1 MNHSID
7 CLGRIVQEWRRRELF
22 VWSFGP
28 RGLEKGEIKAVHD
41 ADERMPLCF
50 GRPSRSV
57 VGGFDELVEN
67 LAEVEQVSFFTG
79 FPRIYKNC
87 EYYLQ
92 GELCGAKD
100 RNYRVLLIST
110 NWFTARFPSL
120 VGCRFVEEMRY
131 SSIVAHVLDLLCR
144 IGVS

>member
-7 CLGRIVQEWRRRELF
+7 RLGRIVQEWRRRELF

-67 LAEVEQVSFFTG
+67 LAGVEQVSFFTG
-79 FPRIYKNC
+79 FPRIYRIACITSK
-87 EYYLQ
+87 
-92 GELCGAKD
+92 G
-100 RNYRVLLIST
+100 
-110 NWFTARFPSL
+110 
-120 VGCRFVEEMRY
+120 
-131 SSIVAHVLDLLCR
+131 SSAVQKTGI
-144 IGVS
+144 IGSC